1 MLGTTSSPSPP
12 PTTNKGAPGGEAAPM
27 AEEGSSKEGCSGCG
41 CGCGG
46 GDDDCWPLAVLV
58 LMEMVGRRVRGSME
72 NFMPPPNDA
81 RLLRLLLLLL
91 LLLPAGDASSPPLG
105 TATVLLPLLLPS
117 RERLMPASRFSL
129 LPPCSCPRA
138 RCRLVLRGRADD
150 VWTCCCCDCSG
161 EAEAD
166 EEEAAAAAAAGAG
179 GGGRGG
185 TSGGGDGG
193 GGAAGAAVVLGGA
206 AEAGQGAGRAGLLL
220 LGGVRGAVGLGDGD
234 HVGLQRPQLRQ
245 DLLHALGVVKRHF
258 LEGHHLVKGVY
269 VCEHVWRLGLQ
280 ERRNA

>member
-179 GGGRGG
+179 GEEAEAAPVAEETEEAALLVLRWCLGERPRPGRGL
-185 TSGGGDGG
+185 
-193 GGAAGAAVVLGGA
+193 A
-206 AEAGQGAGRAGLLL
+206 
-220 LGGVRGAVGLGDGD
+220 VRGCCCLVGSGA
-234 HVGLQRPQLRQ
+234 P
-245 DLLHALGVVKRHF
+245 
-258 LEGHHLVKGVY
+258 LVLVMETMLACSARSSDRICCMRSG
-269 VCEHVWRLGLQ
+269 W
-280 ERRNA
+280 